1 MPEVK
6 TADERVESFLS
17 GGVDSS
23 YVLAMSDAEQ
33 ADCCGYE
40 EERFDESVLAEK
52 TAQLLG
58 RKFSR
63 SIITPEQFFD
73 ITLCY
78 VQYGATTW
86 RCICDCIYTWM

>member
-1 MPEVK
+1 MK
-6 TADERVESFLS
+6 TPDEKVESFLS

-33 ADCCGYE
+33 ADGCGYE

-52 TAQLLG
+52 TAKILG

-63 SIITPEQFFD
+63 SLITPEQF
-73 ITLCY
+73 LMYSY
-78 VQYGATTW
+78 VRLSIDRCTAT
-86 RCICDCIYTWM
+86 YV